1 MAWFEASNHS
11 EAVVPADRKEV
22 WAALTDPDLL
32 PRLTPFLRHIEVDG
46 DHWRWELTK
55 VPILTTSLTPS
66 FTELMKFTEPTRI
79 EWTHDPRGRPIRT
92 SATRAD
98 TCSGACSYCGRST
111 WI

>member
-32 PRLTPFLRHIEVDG
+32 PRLTPVLKHIEVDG
-46 DHWRWELTK
+46 DHWQWELAK
-55 VPILTTSLTPS
+55 IPILTTSLTPS

-79 EWTHDPRGRPIRT
+79 AFGYHSPQPLIALAMLSQGPHRPRLPGRDPQI
-92 SATRAD
+92 
-98 TCSGACSYCGRST
+98 
-111 WI
+111 